1 MDVGSIYLIVAFGLL
16 LLSAFRDIEKTKKA
30 LKVTGRVAL
39 TVLPV
44 LFMIFILMG
53 VIEAFVSKEVIAQW
67 LGSGSSVLSIVI
79 GEIVGCVALIQ
90 PAAVF
95 PFAGFLHKS
104 GANYGVIVG
113 FVMTAIL
120 IGITT
125 LPLEMK
131 LFGKRFTIVR
141 NILTFV
147 IVFIIGIIFK
157 VVPL

>member
-1 MDVGSIYLIVAFGLL
+1 MDVGSIYLIVAIGLL

-79 GEIVGCVALIQ
+79 GEIVGCVALIE

-95 PFAGFLHKS
+95 PFGGFLHKS
-104 GANYGVIVG
+104 GANYGTIVG

-120 IGITT
+120 IGIATF
-125 LPLEMK
+125 PLEMK

-157 VVPL
+157 VVHL

>member
-79 GEIVGCVALIQ
+79 GELVGCVALIE

>member
-16 LLSAFRDIEKTKKA
+16 LLSAFRDIEKTRKA

>member
-1 MDVGSIYLIVAFGLL
+1 MDVGSIYLIVALGFLI
-16 LLSAFRDIEKTKKA
+16 LSAFKDIEKTKKA
-30 LKVTGRVAL
+30 LKVTGKVAL

-53 VIEAFVSKEVIAQW
+53 IIEAFISKEVIAQW
-67 LGSGSSVLSIVI
+67 LGSGSSVLSIII
-79 GEIVGCVALIQ
+79 GELVGCVALIQ

-104 GANYGVIVG
+104 GANYGAVFG
-113 FVMTAIL
+113 FIMTAIL
-120 IGITT
+120 IGIAT

-141 NILTFV
+141 NVLTFV

-157 VVPL
+157 VVHL

>member
-1 MDVGSIYLIVAFGLL
+1 MDVGSIYLIVASGLL
-16 LLSAFRDIEKTKKA
+16 ILSAFKDIEKTKKA
-30 LKVTGRVAL
+30 LKATGKVAL

-53 VIEAFVSKEVIAQW
+53 IIEALVSKEIIAQW

-95 PFAGFLHKS
+95 PFAGFLYKS
-104 GANYGVIVG
+104 GANYGTVVG

-157 VVPL
+157 VVHL

>member
-16 LLSAFRDIEKTKKA
+16 LLSAFRDIEKTRKA

-53 VIEAFVSKEVIAQW
+53 IIEAFVSKEVIAQW